1 MLGKWKC
8 PNVDA
13 SVARPGFRIAAWSA
27 AVCIA
32 GPGATGVR
40 TGGRGKKGNVRV
52 RTRVSRGQASGSRHG
67 PRARAS
73 QRTGRTLRKDG

>member
-13 SVARPGFRIAAWSA
+13 SVARSGVRFAAWSA

-32 GPGATGVR
+32 GPGAPGVK
-40 TGGRGKKGNVRV
+40 TGGREIGNVRM
-52 RTRVSRGQASGSRHG
+52 RTRVSRGRASGSRRG
-67 PRARAS
+67 PQPRAS